1 MADDK
6 KPISDGYSEPDLPDQ
21 DGYSIPDL
29 GDDGTTNAASQQ
41 LGGPEQEAADT
52 GIEQQGRFDMKPLGA
67 DYLKGEKNSA
77 AEKVQMGGQEVEVH
91 EKDWLRKQTDA
102 KRATEGKA
110 PVTDEVWKANV
121 ATTQYMNDQQREEHQ
136 LHFRPGYDNTGAEN
150 MRVSGESLDK
160 GEEHIFVMDGEGQM
174 FAKEGQAALNQKD
187 ATGRGVNVHH
197 SSFLAGED
205 IAGAGEMKIDNTG
218 FLKEVTD
225 RSGHYK
231 PGETQTQQTLAEL
244 ENKGVNLNNVKF
256 TLDRGEDKTTGMAK
270 EFQQGGEQT
279 FKARHTMADEIKKR
293 GENVRTTLDKD
304 ADRRATRVSKGDEHK
319 ADGMDAGK
327 VNQASMAH
335 AAKDATALEGTM
347 KAALKDQGLKPPSV
361 RDKLGGSVGKGQPPA
376 GKGQS
381 VS

>member
-29 GDDGTTNAASQQ
+29 GDHDTTNAASQQ
-41 LGGPEQEAADT
+41 QGGPEQEAADT
-52 GIEQQGRFDMKPLGA
+52 GIEQQGRFAMKPLGA
-67 DYLKGEKNSA
+67 DYVEGEKNSA

-91 EKDWLRKQTDA
+91 EKDWLRKQYDA
-102 KRATEGKA
+102 KQAAAGKA
-110 PVTDEVWKANV
+110 AATDEMWKEKV

-136 LHFRPGYDNTGAEN
+136 LHFRPGVDSTGAEN
-150 MRVSGESLDK
+150 MRVSGGSLEK
-160 GEEHIFVMDGEGQM
+160 GAEHIFVMDGEGQM
-174 FAKEGQAALNQKD
+174 FAKGGQAALNQTD
-187 ATGRGVNVHH
+187 ETGRGVHVHH

-244 ENKGVNLNNVKF
+244 EDKGVNLNNVKF
-256 TLDRGEDKTTGMAK
+256 TLDRGEEKTTGMAK
-270 EFQQGGEQT
+270 EFQQGGEQV
-279 FKARHTMADEIKKR
+279 FKARHNMADEIKKR
-293 GENVRTTLDKD
+293 GENVRATLDKD

-319 ADGMDAGK
+319 ADGMNAGK

-335 AAKDATALEGTM
+335 AAKDAEALEGSM
-347 KAALKDQGLKPPSV
+347 KTALKKQGLKTPSV
-361 RDKLGGSVGKGQPPA
+361 RDKLGGSVGKGQPAA

>member
-6 KPISDGYSEPDLPDQ
+6 KPTSDGYSEPDLPDQ

-41 LGGPEQEAADT
+41 QGGPEQDAEEA

-77 AEKVQMGGQEVEVH
+77 AQKVQMGGQEVEVH
-91 EKDWLRKQTDA
+91 EKEWMRKQSTA
-102 KRATEGKA
+102 QRATEGKA
-110 PVTDEVWKANV
+110 PVTDEVWKAKV
-121 ATTQYMNDQQREEHQ
+121 ATTQYMNDQQREDHQ
-136 LHFRPGYDNTGAEN
+136 VGFKPAADETGAQN
-150 MRVSGESLDK
+150 AKLKGDSMRR
-160 GEEHIFVMDGEGQM
+160 GEEHIFVMDGEGEV
-174 FAKEGQAALNQKD
+174 FAKEAQAALNQKD
-187 ATGRGVNVHH
+187 ETGRGVHVHH
-197 SSFLAGED
+197 SSFLAGEAV
-205 IAGAGEMKIDNTG
+205 AGAGEMKIDDTG

-231 PGETQTQQTLAEL
+231 PGEAQTAQTLGAL
-244 ENKGVNLNNVKF
+244 EEKGVNLNNVKF
-256 TLDRGEDKTTGMAK
+256 TLDRGTDKTTGMAK

-279 FKARHTMADEIKKR
+279 FKARHTMADQIKER
-293 GENVRTTLDKD
+293 GKDVRAALDKD

-319 ADGMDAGK
+319 AAGIDAGK
-327 VNQASMAH
+327 VNKASMAH
-335 AAKDATALEGTM
+335 AAKDATTLEGTM
-347 KAALKDQGLKPPSV
+347 KAALKDQGLKTPSV
-361 RDKLGGSVGKGQPPA
+361 RDKLGGSVGKAQPPA